1 MSNASVAGLLEFIS
15 EQPAN
20 RPVSHGSWA
29 QCAAGD
35 YARSI
40 GESIYDTSA
49 TGNYDE
55 LRNDPTLLKLW
66 NDAGTEHYAYSEMY
80 RGTPHRSRSIMDVLS
95 EDDLSRTYGELYQ
108 YIRSQL

>member
-1 MSNASVAGLLEFIS
+1 MSNASAAGLLEFIS

-20 RPVSHGSWA
+20 RPVYHGSWA

-40 GESIYDTSA
+40 GESIYDSRT
-49 TGNYDE
+49 THDYEE

-66 NDAGTEHYAYSEMY
+66 NDAGTEDYTYSEMY

-95 EDDLSRTYGELYQ
+95 ENHLPNTYGELYQ
-108 YIRSQL
+108 YIRSRL